1 MNKEIISNNFN
12 LIVNKLADIPPV
24 LVGKE
29 VVSNAFNLIINKGDI
44 IPPEQL
50 ESLEG
55 ALKDYTTKLEHI
67 RKCIQIANEKISCN
81 VFDLKTHE
89 DIFNK
94 LTNNGEKKAI
104 IMENGELY
112 INATYLKSGL
122 IEGCILRTSPN
133 GEGQHVYVE
142 GDMYS
147 IKDGN
152 DVKAM
157 FGFKSPIT
165 GQKSNTPFLA
175 IGHDGVGESHNYLAG
190 VSYPAK
196 YNPIGSDAAYAEWAY
211 QFVKDNYTSIRFNSN
226 GEIEINPDYRVSI
239 GRYYQA
245 GKRRELASIFEK
257 YQFVKDNYTSIRFNS
272 NGEIEINPDYRVSIG
287 RYYQAGKRREL
298 ASIFEKNGNGCFGT
312 YLVEAV
318 NVLTEYLRAQS
329 TLYLESNNGEVGLV
343 LYGGSQKAFQPNDNL
358 SGQVQ
363 LGTPWGAWKSVF
375 ATNTYSSDGVVTSSA
390 RAVVEEEIT
399 TDNVID
405 NIEFINTNTRTTE
418 LQMDVT
424 KLKDTKFVE
433 TSDKTEDVFINES
446 ELLKL
451 ALFEIKKLKEEIKA
465 KVGVVTKLKDTKFV
479 ETSDKTEDVFINE
492 SELLK
497 LALFEIKKLKEEI
510 KAKVGV

>member
-12 LIVNKLADIPPV
+12 LIINKLVATPPV
-24 LVGKE
+24 LVEKE

-55 ALKDYTTKLEHI
+55 ALKDYTIKLEHI
-67 RKCIQIANEKISCN
+67 RKCIQIANEKMSKN

-94 LTNNGEKKAI
+94 LTDNGKKKAI

-165 GQKSNTPFLA
+165 GQKSNIPFLA

-245 GKRRELASIFEK
+245 GKRRELAS
-257 YQFVKDNYTSIRFNS
+257 V
-272 NGEIEINPDYRVSIG
+272 
-287 RYYQAGKRREL
+287 
-298 ASIFEKNGNGCFGT
+298 FEKNGNGCVGT
-312 YLVEAV
+312 YSVEAV
-318 NVLTEYLRAQS
+318 DVLANYLRS
-329 TLYLESNNGEVGLV
+329 SNTLNLESNNGTIGVV
-343 LYGGSQKAFQPNDNL
+343 MYGGSECAFQPRDDL
-358 SGQVQ
+358 SGQMQ
-363 LGTPWGAWKSVF
+363 CGTPWGAWKSVF
-375 ATNTYSSDGVVTSSA
+375 TANNYSSDGVVVSDIETFA
-390 RAVVEEEIT
+390 KEDVTI
-399 TDNVID
+399 DNVID
-405 NIEFINTNTRTTE
+405 NIEFISSYSQDE
-418 LQMDVT
+418 ALQMDVT
-424 KLKDTKFVE
+424 RLKNTKLVE
-433 TSDKTEDVFINES
+433 VSEKTDDIFINES
-446 ELLKL
+446 ELLKIAIL
-451 ALFEIKKLKEEIKA
+451 EIKKLKEEIENL
-465 KVGVVTKLKDTKFV
+465 KVGV
-479 ETSDKTEDVFINE
+479 
-492 SELLK
+492 
-497 LALFEIKKLKEEI
+497 
-510 KAKVGV
+510 

>member
-1 MNKEIISNNFN
+1 MIKEVISNTFTIN
-12 LIVNKLADIPPV
+12 VNKQSEIPPTTQT
-24 LVGKE
+24 KE
-29 VVSNAFNLIINKGDI
+29 VVSNAFNLIINKGEV

-55 ALKDYTTKLEHI
+55 ALKDYTAKLEHI
-67 RKCIQIANEKISCN
+67 RKCIQIANEKISKN

-89 DIFNK
+89 DIFDK
-94 LTNNGEKKAI
+94 LTDNGKKKAI

-112 INATYLKSGL
+112 INATYVKSGL
-122 IEGCILRTSPN
+122 LEGCILRTSPN
-133 GEGQHVYVE
+133 GLGQHVYVE

-147 IKDGN
+147 IKDGV
-152 DVKAM
+152 DTKAM

-165 GQKSNTPFLA
+165 GQKSNIPFLA
-175 IGHDGVGESHNYLAG
+175 IGHDGVGGSYNYLAG

-196 YNPIGSDAAYAEWAY
+196 YNPIGANYAYAEWAY
-211 QFVKDNYTSIRFNSN
+211 QFVRDNYTSIRFNAN
-226 GEIEINPDYRVSI
+226 GEIELNPDYRVSI

-245 GKRRELASIFEK
+245 GKRRELAS
-257 YQFVKDNYTSIRFNS
+257 V
-272 NGEIEINPDYRVSIG
+272 
-287 RYYQAGKRREL
+287 
-298 ASIFEKNGNGCFGT
+298 FEKNGNGCVGT

-465 KVGVVTKLKDTKFV
+465 LKGGV
-479 ETSDKTEDVFINE
+479 
-492 SELLK
+492 
-497 LALFEIKKLKEEI
+497 
-510 KAKVGV
+510 

>member
-1 MNKEIISNNFN
+1 MIKEVISNTFTIN
-12 LIVNKLADIPPV
+12 VNKQSEIPPTTQT
-24 LVGKE
+24 KE
-29 VVSNAFNLIINKGDI
+29 VVSNTFNLIINKGEV

-50 ESLEG
+50 ESLES
-55 ALKDYTTKLEHI
+55 ALKDYTAKLEHI
-67 RKCIQIANEKISCN
+67 RKCIQIANEKISKN

-94 LTNNGEKKAI
+94 LTDNGKKKAI

-190 VSYPAK
+190 VSYPAT
-196 YNPIGSDAAYAEWAY
+196 YNPIGANYAYAEWAY

-245 GKRRELASIFEK
+245 GKRRELASVFEK
-257 YQFVKDNYTSIRFNS
+257 D
-272 NGEIEINPDYRVSIG
+272 
-287 RYYQAGKRREL
+287 
-298 ASIFEKNGNGCFGT
+298 GNGCFGT
-312 YLVEAV
+312 YSVEAV
-318 NVLTEYLRAQS
+318 DVLANYLRSSS
-329 TLYLESNNGEVGLV
+329 TLNLESNNGTIGVV
-343 LYGGSQKAFQPNDNL
+343 MYGGSECAFQPRDDL
-358 SGQVQ
+358 SGQMQ
-363 LGTPWGAWKSVF
+363 CGTPWGAWKSVF
-375 ATNTYSSDGVVTSSA
+375 AANSYSSDGVVVSDIETFA
-390 RAVVEEEIT
+390 KEDVAI
-399 TDNVID
+399 DNVID
-405 NIEFINTNTRTTE
+405 NIEFISSYSQDE
-418 LQMDVT
+418 ALQMDVT
-424 KLKDTKFVE
+424 KLKNTKLVEVSEKTDDIFV
-433 TSDKTEDVFINES
+433 NES
-446 ELLKL
+446 ELLKIAIL
-451 ALFEIKKLKEEIKA
+451 EIKKLKEEIETL
-465 KVGVVTKLKDTKFV
+465 KVGV
-479 ETSDKTEDVFINE
+479 
-492 SELLK
+492 
-497 LALFEIKKLKEEI
+497 
-510 KAKVGV
+510 

>member
-1 MNKEIISNNFN
+1 MIKEVISNTFTIN
-12 LIVNKLADIPPV
+12 VNKQSEIPPTTQT
-24 LVGKE
+24 KE
-29 VVSNAFNLIINKGDI
+29 VVSNTFNLIINKGEV

-50 ESLEG
+50 ESLES
-55 ALKDYTTKLEHI
+55 ALKDYTAKLEHI
-67 RKCIQIANEKISCN
+67 RKCIQIANEKISKN

-94 LTNNGEKKAI
+94 LTDNGKKKAI

-190 VSYPAK
+190 VSYPAT
-196 YNPIGSDAAYAEWAY
+196 YNPIGANYAYAEWAY

-245 GKRRELASIFEK
+245 GKRRELASVFEK
-257 YQFVKDNYTSIRFNS
+257 D
-272 NGEIEINPDYRVSIG
+272 
-287 RYYQAGKRREL
+287 
-298 ASIFEKNGNGCFGT
+298 GNGCFGT
-312 YLVEAV
+312 YSVEAV
-318 NVLTEYLRAQS
+318 DVLANYLRSSS
-329 TLYLESNNGEVGLV
+329 TLNLESNNGNAGVV
-343 LYGGSQKAFQPNDNL
+343 LYSGSECAFQPRDDL
-358 SGQVQ
+358 SGQMQ
-363 LGTPWGAWKSVF
+363 CGTPWGAWKSVF
-375 ATNTYSSDGVVTSSA
+375 AANSYSSDGVVVSDIETFA
-390 RAVVEEEIT
+390 KEDVAI
-399 TDNVID
+399 DNVID
-405 NIEFINTNTRTTE
+405 NIEFISSYSQDE
-418 LQMDVT
+418 ALQMDVT
-424 KLKDTKFVE
+424 KLKNTKLVEVSEKTDDIFV
-433 TSDKTEDVFINES
+433 NES
-446 ELLKL
+446 ELLKIAIL
-451 ALFEIKKLKEEIKA
+451 EIKKLKEEIETL
-465 KVGVVTKLKDTKFV
+465 KVGV
-479 ETSDKTEDVFINE
+479 
-492 SELLK
+492 
-497 LALFEIKKLKEEI
+497 
-510 KAKVGV
+510 

>member
-1 MNKEIISNNFN
+1 MIKEVISNTFTIN
-12 LIVNKLADIPPV
+12 VNKQSEIPPTTQT
-24 LVGKE
+24 KE
-29 VVSNAFNLIINKGDI
+29 VVSNTFNLIINKGEV

-50 ESLEG
+50 ESLES
-55 ALKDYTTKLEHI
+55 ALKDYTAKLEHI
-67 RKCIQIANEKISCN
+67 RKCIQIANEKISKN

-94 LTNNGEKKAI
+94 LTDNGKKKAI

-257 YQFVKDNYTSIRFNS
+257 
-272 NGEIEINPDYRVSIG
+272 
-287 RYYQAGKRREL
+287 
-298 ASIFEKNGNGCFGT
+298 NGNGCFGT
-312 YLVEAV
+312 YLIEAV
-318 NVLTEYLRAQS
+318 DVLAKYLRS
-329 TLYLESNNGEVGLV
+329 PETLYLESNNGNAGVV
-343 LYGGSQKAFQPNDNL
+343 LYSGSECAFQPRDDL
-358 SGQVQ
+358 SGQMQ
-363 LGTPWGAWKSVF
+363 CGTPWGAWKSVF
-375 ATNTYSSDGVVTSSA
+375 AANSYSSDGVVVSDIETFA
-390 RAVVEEEIT
+390 KEDVAI
-399 TDNVID
+399 DNVID
-405 NIEFINTNTRTTE
+405 NIEFISSYSQDE
-418 LQMDVT
+418 ALQMDVT
-424 KLKDTKFVE
+424 KLKNTKLVEVSEKTDDIFV
-433 TSDKTEDVFINES
+433 NES
-446 ELLKL
+446 ELLKIAIL
-451 ALFEIKKLKEEIKA
+451 EIKKLKEEIETL
-465 KVGVVTKLKDTKFV
+465 KVGV
-479 ETSDKTEDVFINE
+479 
-492 SELLK
+492 
-497 LALFEIKKLKEEI
+497 
-510 KAKVGV
+510 

>member
-1 MNKEIISNNFN
+1 MIKEVISNTFTIN
-12 LIVNKLADIPPV
+12 VNKQSEIPPTTQT
-24 LVGKE
+24 KE
-29 VVSNAFNLIINKGDI
+29 VLSNTFNLIINKGEV

-55 ALKDYTTKLEHI
+55 ALKDYTSKLEHI
-67 RKCIQIANEKISCN
+67 RKCIQAANEKISKN

-94 LTNNGEKKAI
+94 LTDNGKKKAI

-112 INATYLKSGL
+112 INATYVKSGL
-122 IEGCILRTSPN
+122 LEGCILRTSPN
-133 GEGQHVYVE
+133 GLGQHVYVE

-147 IKDGN
+147 IKDGV
-152 DVKAM
+152 DTKAM

-165 GQKSNTPFLA
+165 GQKSNIPFLA
-175 IGHDGVGESHNYLAG
+175 IGHDGIGGSYNYLAG

-196 YNPIGSDAAYAEWAY
+196 YNPIGANYAYAEWAY
-211 QFVKDNYTSIRFNSN
+211 QFVKDNYTSIRFNAN
-226 GEIEINPDYRVSI
+226 GEIEINPDYRLSI

-245 GKRRELASIFEK
+245 GKRRELAS
-257 YQFVKDNYTSIRFNS
+257 V
-272 NGEIEINPDYRVSIG
+272 
-287 RYYQAGKRREL
+287 
-298 ASIFEKNGNGCFGT
+298 FEKNGNGCVGT

-318 NVLTEYLRAQS
+318 NVITEYLRAQS

-343 LYGGSQKAFQPNDNL
+343 LYGGSQKAFQPNDSL

-363 LGTPWGAWKSVF
+363 LGTPWGAWKSIF
-375 ATNTYSSDGVVTSSA
+375 TTNTYSSNGVVTSRA

-399 TDNVID
+399 MDNAID
-405 NIEFINTNTRTTE
+405 NIEFISTARTTDTE

-424 KLKDTKFVE
+424 KLLNTNFVE

-451 ALFEIKKLKEEIKA
+451 AILEIKKLKEEIKE
-465 KVGVVTKLKDTKFV
+465 LKDG
-479 ETSDKTEDVFINE
+479 
-492 SELLK
+492 
-497 LALFEIKKLKEEI
+497 A
-510 KAKVGV
+510 

>member
-12 LIVNKLADIPPV
+12 LIINKLVATPPV
-24 LVGKE
+24 LVEKE

-55 ALKDYTTKLEHI
+55 ALKDYTIKLEHI
-67 RKCIQIANEKISCN
+67 RKCIQIANEKMSKN

-94 LTNNGEKKAI
+94 LTDNGKKKAI

-165 GQKSNTPFLA
+165 GQKSNIPFLA

-245 GKRRELASIFEK
+245 GKRRELAS
-257 YQFVKDNYTSIRFNS
+257 V
-272 NGEIEINPDYRVSIG
+272 
-287 RYYQAGKRREL
+287 
-298 ASIFEKNGNGCFGT
+298 FEKNGNGCVGT
-312 YLVEAV
+312 YSVEAV
-318 NVLTEYLRAQS
+318 DVLANYLRS
-329 TLYLESNNGEVGLV
+329 SDTLNLESNNGTIGVV
-343 LYGGSQKAFQPNDNL
+343 MYGGSECAFQPRDDL
-358 SGQVQ
+358 SGQMQ
-363 LGTPWGAWKSVF
+363 CGTPWGAWKSVF
-375 ATNTYSSDGVVTSSA
+375 TANNYSSDGVVVSDIETFA
-390 RAVVEEEIT
+390 KEDVTI
-399 TDNVID
+399 DNVID
-405 NIEFINTNTRTTE
+405 NIEFISSYSQDE
-418 LQMDVT
+418 ALQMDVT
-424 KLKDTKFVE
+424 RLKNTKLVE
-433 TSDKTEDVFINES
+433 VSEKTDDIFINES
-446 ELLKL
+446 ELLKIAIL
-451 ALFEIKKLKEEIKA
+451 EIKKLKEEIEN
-465 KVGVVTKLKDTKFV
+465 LKGGD
-479 ETSDKTEDVFINE
+479 
-492 SELLK
+492 
-497 LALFEIKKLKEEI
+497 
-510 KAKVGV
+510 

>member
-1 MNKEIISNNFN
+1 MIKEVISNTFTIN
-12 LIVNKLADIPPV
+12 VNKQSEIPPTTQI
-24 LVGKE
+24 KE
-29 VVSNAFNLIINKGDI
+29 VVSNVFNLIINKGEV

-55 ALKDYTTKLEHI
+55 ALKDYTAKLEHI
-67 RKCIQIANEKISCN
+67 RKCIQIANEKISKN

-89 DIFNK
+89 DIFDK
-94 LTNNGEKKAI
+94 LTDNGKKKAI

-112 INATYLKSGL
+112 INATYVKSGL
-122 IEGCILRTSPN
+122 LEGCILRTSPN
-133 GEGQHVYVE
+133 GLGQHVYVE

-147 IKDGN
+147 IKDGV
-152 DVKAM
+152 DTKAM

-165 GQKSNTPFLA
+165 GQKSNIPFLA
-175 IGHDGVGESHNYLAG
+175 IGHDGVGESYNYLAG

-196 YNPIGSDAAYAEWAY
+196 YNPIGSDVAYAEWVY
-211 QFVKDNYTSIRFNSN
+211 QFVRDNYTSIRFNAN
-226 GEIEINPDYRVSI
+226 GEIELNPDYRVSI

-245 GKRRELASIFEK
+245 GKRRELAS
-257 YQFVKDNYTSIRFNS
+257 V
-272 NGEIEINPDYRVSIG
+272 
-287 RYYQAGKRREL
+287 
-298 ASIFEKNGNGCFGT
+298 FEKNGNGCVGT

-405 NIEFINTNTRTTE
+405 NIEFINTNARTTE

-433 TSDKTEDVFINES
+433 TNDKTEDVFINES

-465 KVGVVTKLKDTKFV
+465 KGG
-479 ETSDKTEDVFINE
+479 
-492 SELLK
+492 
-497 LALFEIKKLKEEI
+497 A
-510 KAKVGV
+510 

>member
-1 MNKEIISNNFN
+1 MIKEVISNTFTIN
-12 LIVNKLADIPPV
+12 VNKQSEIPPTTQT
-24 LVGKE
+24 KE
-29 VVSNAFNLIINKGDI
+29 VVSNTFNLIINKGEV

-50 ESLEG
+50 ESLES
-55 ALKDYTTKLEHI
+55 ALKDYTAKLEHI
-67 RKCIQIANEKISCN
+67 RKCIQIANEKISKN

-94 LTNNGEKKAI
+94 LTDNGKKKAI

-245 GKRRELASIFEK
+245 GKRRELASVFEK
-257 YQFVKDNYTSIRFNS
+257 D
-272 NGEIEINPDYRVSIG
+272 
-287 RYYQAGKRREL
+287 
-298 ASIFEKNGNGCFGT
+298 GNGCFGT
-312 YLVEAV
+312 YSVEAV
-318 NVLTEYLRAQS
+318 DVLANYLRSSS
-329 TLYLESNNGEVGLV
+329 TLNLESNNGTIGVV
-343 LYGGSQKAFQPNDNL
+343 MYGGSECAFQPRDDL
-358 SGQVQ
+358 SGQMQ
-363 LGTPWGAWKSVF
+363 CGTPWGAWKSVF
-375 ATNTYSSDGVVTSSA
+375 AANSYSSDGVVVSDIETFA
-390 RAVVEEEIT
+390 KEDVAI
-399 TDNVID
+399 DNVID
-405 NIEFINTNTRTTE
+405 NIEFISSYSQDE
-418 LQMDVT
+418 ALQMDVT
-424 KLKDTKFVE
+424 KLKNTKLVEVSEKTDDIFV
-433 TSDKTEDVFINES
+433 NES
-446 ELLKL
+446 ELLKIAIL
-451 ALFEIKKLKEEIKA
+451 EIKKLKEEIETL
-465 KVGVVTKLKDTKFV
+465 KVGV
-479 ETSDKTEDVFINE
+479 
-492 SELLK
+492 
-497 LALFEIKKLKEEI
+497 
-510 KAKVGV
+510 

>member
-1 MNKEIISNNFN
+1 MIKEVISNTFTIN
-12 LIVNKLADIPPV
+12 VNKQSEIPPTTQT
-24 LVGKE
+24 KE
-29 VVSNAFNLIINKGDI
+29 VVSNTFNLIINKGEV

-50 ESLEG
+50 ESLES
-55 ALKDYTTKLEHI
+55 ALKDYTAKLEHI
-67 RKCIQIANEKISCN
+67 RKCIQIANEKISKN

-94 LTNNGEKKAI
+94 LTDNGKKKAI

-245 GKRRELASIFEK
+245 GKRRELASVFEK
-257 YQFVKDNYTSIRFNS
+257 D
-272 NGEIEINPDYRVSIG
+272 
-287 RYYQAGKRREL
+287 
-298 ASIFEKNGNGCFGT
+298 GNGCFGT
-312 YLVEAV
+312 YSVEAV
-318 NVLTEYLRAQS
+318 DVLANYLRSSS
-329 TLYLESNNGEVGLV
+329 TLNLESNNGNAGVV
-343 LYGGSQKAFQPNDNL
+343 LYSGSECAFQPRDDL
-358 SGQVQ
+358 SGQMQ
-363 LGTPWGAWKSVF
+363 CGTPWGAWKSVYAVNTMSSRNVVASDVAKTVKAF
-375 ATNTYSSDGVVTSSA
+375 ANED
-390 RAVVEEEIT
+390 
-399 TDNVID
+399 VID
-405 NIEFINTNTRTTE
+405 NIEFISTARSNSTD
-418 LQMDVT
+418 LIMDVSNII
-424 KLKDTKFVE
+424 DTNYVE
-433 TSDKTEDVFINES
+433 VSDKSDDVYINES

-451 ALFEIKKLKEEIKA
+451 ALMEIKKLKEEVGILKK
-465 KVGVVTKLKDTKFV
+465 KVGM
-479 ETSDKTEDVFINE
+479 
-492 SELLK
+492 
-497 LALFEIKKLKEEI
+497 
-510 KAKVGV
+510 